1 MTSYGFLSLLPPII
15 AIVCAFISKDVIV
28 SLCLGV
34 LSGLLIINDYNV
46 FSSVLGFADLLAKL
60 VGDSWNVRILMFCA
74 MLGALVAMLSA
85 TGAAG
90 AFGAWASAKVRS
102 KRGAGL
108 MSFVFG
114 IFIFIDD
121 YFNSLAIGTIMR
133 PISDKMR
140 LSRAKLAYI
149 LDSTAAPVC
158 IIAPISSWV
167 VTVMSALDKTYGFEK
182 LNMTPFEFFIHSIA
196 YNLYAIATLLF
207 VLYIILSGR
216 DFGPMAK
223 SEALA
228 RDGKLF
234 NEHKYGTCA
243 AHLSEEKNERAK
255 PIDMLLPLILLVVSA
270 VIFFPLSTYFSS
282 IDGEKITTFSQAY
295 AAMSI
300 SDAFKNTDASVAL
313 FYAITWT
320 ILLSYIYFVARGL
333 LSVGKASASLELGI
347 KSMVPALII
356 LALAWCL
363 GTIIKASPADGGLG
377 LGFFLSEIF
386 KDASYLVAFLPL
398 AMFIISAIMA
408 FATGTSW
415 GTFAI
420 MIPLAMPIILALM
433 NGEGYDEM
441 LTMTL
446 MSIAAVLSG
455 AVLGDHISIISD
467 TTILSSTGAGCPHLE
482 HVSTQM
488 PYALFVATACAVGFL
503 AGAVAQSLAVAWI
516 ATLALLFGGIIML
529 SKFADSVGLIK
540 SEVKQN

>member
-1 MTSYGFLSLLPPII
+1 MTSYGYLSLLPPLI
-15 AIVCAFISKDVIV
+15 AIICAFISKDVIV

-34 LSGLLIINDYNV
+34 LSGLLIINNYDI
-46 FSSVLGFADLLAKL
+46 FSAVLAFADLLAKL

-85 TGAAG
+85 TGAAS
-90 AFGAWASAKVRS
+90 AFGQWASTKVRS
-102 KRGAGL
+102 RRGAGL

-121 YFNSLAIGTIMR
+121 YFNSLAVGTIMR

-140 LSRAKLAYI
+140 VCRAKLAYI

-182 LNMTPFEFFIHSIA
+182 LNMTPFEFFIHSII
-196 YNLYAIATLLF
+196 YNLYAISTLIF
-207 VLYIILSGR
+207 VLYIIISGR

-223 SEALA
+223 AQALA
-228 RDGKLF
+228 TNSGKLF
-234 NEHKYGTCA
+234 NEHKYGACA

-255 PIDMLLPLILLVVSA
+255 PIDMLLPLILLVLSA
-270 VIFFPLSTYFSS
+270 VIFFPLSTYLAS
-282 IDGEKITTFSQAY
+282 IDGEKITSLAQAY
-295 AAMSI
+295 ASMSL

-320 ILLSYIYFVARGL
+320 ILLSYIYFIARGL
-333 LSVGKASASLELGI
+333 LSLSKASASLELGI

-363 GTIIKASPADGGLG
+363 GTIIKTAPSDGGLG

-433 NGEGYDEM
+433 DGADYDQT

-488 PYALFVATACAVGFL
+488 PYALFVAIACAAGFL
-503 AGAVAQSLAVAWI
+503 AGAMAQSLAVAWV
-516 ATLALLFGGIIML
+516 ATLALMFGGIIML
-529 SKFADSVGLIK
+529 SKLTERFWVYEN
-540 SEVKQN
+540 EVK

>member
-1 MTSYGFLSLLPPII
+1 MTSYGYLSLLPPLI
-15 AIVCAFISKDVIV
+15 AIICAFISKDVIV

-34 LSGLLIINDYNV
+34 LSGLLIINNYDI
-46 FSSVLGFADLLAKL
+46 FSAVLAFADLLAKL

-85 TGAAG
+85 TGAAS
-90 AFGAWASAKVRS
+90 AFGQWASTKVRS
-102 KRGAGL
+102 RRGAGL

-114 IFIFIDD
+114 VFIFIDD
-121 YFNSLAIGTIMR
+121 YFNSLAVGTIMR

-140 LSRAKLAYI
+140 VCRAKLAYI

-182 LNMTPFEFFIHSIA
+182 LNMTPFEFFIHSII
-196 YNLYAIATLLF
+196 YNLYAISTLIF
-207 VLYIILSGR
+207 VLYIIISGR

-223 SEALA
+223 AQALA
-228 RDGKLF
+228 TNSGKLF
-234 NEHKYGTCA
+234 NEHKYGACA

-255 PIDMLLPLILLVVSA
+255 PIDMLLPLILLVLSA
-270 VIFFPLSTYFSS
+270 VIFFPLSTYLAS
-282 IDGEKITTFSQAY
+282 IDGEKITSLAQAW
-295 AAMSI
+295 ASI
-300 SDAFKNTDASVAL
+300 SLSDAFKNTDASVAL

-320 ILLSYIYFVARGL
+320 ILLSYIYFIARGL
-333 LSVGKASASLELGI
+333 LSLSKASASLELGI

-363 GTIIKASPADGGLG
+363 GTIIKAAPSDGGLG

-433 NGEGYDEM
+433 DGADYDQT

-488 PYALFVATACAVGFL
+488 PYALFVAIACAAGFL
-503 AGAVAQSLAVAWI
+503 AGAMAQSLAVAWV
-516 ATLALLFGGIIML
+516 ATLALMLGGIIML
-529 SKFADSVGLIK
+529 SKLTERFWVYEN
-540 SEVKQN
+540 EVK

>member
-1 MTSYGFLSLLPPII
+1 MTSYGYLSLLPPLI
-15 AIVCAFISKDVIV
+15 AIICAFISKDVIV

-34 LSGLLIINDYNV
+34 LSGLLIINNYDI
-46 FSSVLGFADLLAKL
+46 FSAVLAFADLLAKL

-85 TGAAG
+85 TGAAS
-90 AFGAWASAKVRS
+90 AFGQWASTKVRS
-102 KRGAGL
+102 RRGAGL

-114 IFIFIDD
+114 VFIFIDD
-121 YFNSLAIGTIMR
+121 YFNSLAVGTIMR

-140 LSRAKLAYI
+140 VCRAKLAYI

-182 LNMTPFEFFIHSIA
+182 LNMTPFEFFIHSII
-196 YNLYAIATLLF
+196 YNLYALSTLIF
-207 VLYIILSGR
+207 VLYIIISGR

-223 SEALA
+223 AQSLA
-228 RDGKLF
+228 TNSGKLF
-234 NEHKYGTCA
+234 NEHKYGACA

-255 PIDMLLPLILLVVSA
+255 PIDMLLPLILLVLSA
-270 VIFFPLSTYFSS
+270 VIFFPLSTYLAS
-282 IDGEKITTFSQAY
+282 IDGEKITSLAQAY
-295 AAMSI
+295 ASMSL

-320 ILLSYIYFVARGL
+320 ILLSYIYFIARGL
-333 LSVGKASASLELGI
+333 LSLSKASASLELGI

-363 GTIIKASPADGGLG
+363 GTIIKAAPSDGGLG

-408 FATGTSW
+408 FSTGTSW

-433 NGEGYDEM
+433 DGADYDQT

-488 PYALFVATACAVGFL
+488 PYALFVAIACAAGFL
-503 AGAVAQSLAVAWI
+503 AGAMAQSLAVAWV
-516 ATLALLFGGIIML
+516 ATLALMFGGIIML
-529 SKFADSVGLIK
+529 SKLTERFWVYEN
-540 SEVKQN
+540 EVK

>member
-1 MTSYGFLSLLPPII
+1 MTSYGYLSLLPPLI
-15 AIVCAFISKDVIV
+15 AIICAFISKDVIV

-34 LSGLLIINDYNV
+34 LSGLLIINNYDI
-46 FSSVLGFADLLAKL
+46 FSAVLAFADLLAKL

-85 TGAAG
+85 TGAAS
-90 AFGAWASAKVRS
+90 AFGQWASTKVRS
-102 KRGAGL
+102 RRGAGL

-121 YFNSLAIGTIMR
+121 YFNSLAVGTIMR

-140 LSRAKLAYI
+140 VCRAKLAYI

-182 LNMTPFEFFIHSIA
+182 LNMTPFEFFIHSII
-196 YNLYAIATLLF
+196 YNLYAISTLIF
-207 VLYIILSGR
+207 VLYLIISGR

-223 SEALA
+223 AQALA
-228 RDGKLF
+228 TNSGKLF
-234 NEHKYGTCA
+234 NEHKYGACA

-255 PIDMLLPLILLVVSA
+255 PIDMLLPLILLVLSA
-270 VIFFPLSTYFSS
+270 VIFFPLSTYLAS
-282 IDGEKITTFSQAY
+282 IDGEKITSLAQAY
-295 AAMSI
+295 ASMSL

-320 ILLSYIYFVARGL
+320 ILLSYIYFIARGL
-333 LSVGKASASLELGI
+333 LSLSKASASLELGI

-363 GTIIKASPADGGLG
+363 GTIIKAAPSDGGLG

-433 NGEGYDEM
+433 DGADYDQT

-488 PYALFVATACAVGFL
+488 PYALFVAIACAAGFL
-503 AGAVAQSLAVAWI
+503 AGAMAQSLAVAWV
-516 ATLALLFGGIIML
+516 ATLALMLGGIIML
-529 SKFADSVGLIK
+529 SKLTERFWVYEN
-540 SEVKQN
+540 EVK

>member
-1 MTSYGFLSLLPPII
+1 MTSYGYLSLLPPLI
-15 AIVCAFISKDVIV
+15 AIICAFISKDVIV

-34 LSGLLIINDYNV
+34 LSGLLIINNYDI
-46 FSSVLGFADLLAKL
+46 FSAVLAFADLLAKL

-85 TGAAG
+85 TGAAS
-90 AFGAWASAKVRS
+90 AFGQWASTKVRS
-102 KRGAGL
+102 RRGAGL

-121 YFNSLAIGTIMR
+121 YFNSLAVGTIMR

-140 LSRAKLAYI
+140 VCRAKLAYI

-182 LNMTPFEFFIHSIA
+182 LNMTPFEFFIHSII
-196 YNLYAIATLLF
+196 YNLYAISTLIF
-207 VLYIILSGR
+207 VLYIIISGR

-223 SEALA
+223 AQALA
-228 RDGKLF
+228 TNSGKLF
-234 NEHKYGTCA
+234 NEHKYGACA

-255 PIDMLLPLILLVVSA
+255 PIDMLLPLILLVLSA
-270 VIFFPLSTYFSS
+270 VIFFPLSTYLAS
-282 IDGEKITTFSQAY
+282 IDGEKITSLAQAW
-295 AAMSI
+295 ASVSL

-320 ILLSYIYFVARGL
+320 ILLSYIYFIARGL
-333 LSVGKASASLELGI
+333 LSLSKASASLELGI

-363 GTIIKASPADGGLG
+363 GTIIKAAPSDGGLG

-433 NGEGYDEM
+433 DGADYDQT

-482 HVSTQM
+482 HVGTQM
-488 PYALFVATACAVGFL
+488 PYALFVAIACAAGFL
-503 AGAVAQSLAVAWI
+503 AGAMAQSLAVAWV
-516 ATLALLFGGIIML
+516 ATLALMFGGIIML
-529 SKFADSVGLIK
+529 SKLTERFWVYEN
-540 SEVKQN
+540 EVK

>member
-1 MTSYGFLSLLPPII
+1 MTSYGYLSLLPPLI
-15 AIVCAFISKDVIV
+15 AIICAFISKDVIV

-34 LSGLLIINDYNV
+34 LSGLLIINNYDI
-46 FSSVLGFADLLAKL
+46 FSAVLAFADLLAKL

-85 TGAAG
+85 TGAAS
-90 AFGAWASAKVRS
+90 AFGQWASTKVRS
-102 KRGAGL
+102 RRGAGL

-121 YFNSLAIGTIMR
+121 YFNSLAVGTIMR

-140 LSRAKLAYI
+140 VCRAKLAYI

-182 LNMTPFEFFIHSIA
+182 LNMTPFEFFIHSII
-196 YNLYAIATLLF
+196 YNLYAISTLIF
-207 VLYIILSGR
+207 VLYIIISGR

-223 SEALA
+223 AQALA
-228 RDGKLF
+228 TNSGKLF
-234 NEHKYGTCA
+234 NEHKYGACA

-255 PIDMLLPLILLVVSA
+255 PIDMLLPLILLVLSA
-270 VIFFPLSTYFSS
+270 VIFFPLSTYLAS
-282 IDGEKITTFSQAY
+282 IDGEKITSLAQSY
-295 AAMSI
+295 ASMSL

-320 ILLSYIYFVARGL
+320 ILLSYIYFIARGL
-333 LSVGKASASLELGI
+333 LSLSKASASLELGI

-363 GTIIKASPADGGLG
+363 GTIIKAAPSDGGLG

-386 KDASYLVAFLPL
+386 KDAGYLVAFLPL

-408 FATGTSW
+408 FSTGTSW

-433 NGEGYDEM
+433 DGADYDQT

-488 PYALFVATACAVGFL
+488 PYALFVAIACAAGFL
-503 AGAVAQSLAVAWI
+503 AGAMAQSLAVAWV
-516 ATLALLFGGIIML
+516 ATLALMFGGIIML
-529 SKFADSVGLIK
+529 SKLTERFWVYEN
-540 SEVKQN
+540 EVK

>member
-1 MTSYGFLSLLPPII
+1 MTSYGYLSLLPPLI
-15 AIVCAFISKDVIV
+15 AIICAFISKDVIV

-34 LSGLLIINDYNV
+34 LSGLLIINNYDI
-46 FSSVLGFADLLAKL
+46 FSAVLAFADLLAKL

-85 TGAAG
+85 TGAAS
-90 AFGAWASAKVRS
+90 AFGQWASTKVRS
-102 KRGAGL
+102 RRGVGL

-121 YFNSLAIGTIMR
+121 YFNSLAVGTIMR

-140 LSRAKLAYI
+140 VCRAKLAYI

-182 LNMTPFEFFIHSIA
+182 LNMTPFEFFIHSII
-196 YNLYAIATLLF
+196 YNLYAISTLIF
-207 VLYIILSGR
+207 VLYIIISGR

-223 SEALA
+223 AQALA
-228 RDGKLF
+228 TNSGKLF
-234 NEHKYGTCA
+234 NEHKYGACA

-255 PIDMLLPLILLVVSA
+255 PIDMLLPLILLVLSA
-270 VIFFPLSTYFSS
+270 VIFFPLSTYLAS
-282 IDGEKITTFSQAY
+282 IDGEKITSLAQAY
-295 AAMSI
+295 ASMSL

-320 ILLSYIYFVARGL
+320 ILLSYIYFIARGL
-333 LSVGKASASLELGI
+333 LSLSKASASLELGI

-363 GTIIKASPADGGLG
+363 GTIIKAAPSDGGLG

-433 NGEGYDEM
+433 DGADYDQT

-488 PYALFVATACAVGFL
+488 PYALFVAIACAAGFL
-503 AGAVAQSLAVAWI
+503 AGAMAQSLAVAWV
-516 ATLALLFGGIIML
+516 ATLALMLGGIIML
-529 SKFADSVGLIK
+529 SKLTERFWVYEN
-540 SEVKQN
+540 EVK

>member
-1 MTSYGFLSLLPPII
+1 MTSYGYLSLLPPLI
-15 AIVCAFISKDVIV
+15 AIICAFISKDVIV

-34 LSGLLIINDYNV
+34 LSGLLIINNYDI
-46 FSSVLGFADLLAKL
+46 FSAVLAFADLLAKL

-85 TGAAG
+85 TGAAS
-90 AFGAWASAKVRS
+90 AFGQWASTKVRS
-102 KRGAGL
+102 RRGAGL

-121 YFNSLAIGTIMR
+121 YFNSLAVGTIMR

-140 LSRAKLAYI
+140 VCRAKLAYI

-182 LNMTPFEFFIHSIA
+182 LNMTPFEFFIHSII
-196 YNLYAIATLLF
+196 YNLYAISTLIF
-207 VLYIILSGR
+207 VLYIIISGR

-223 SEALA
+223 AQALA
-228 RDGKLF
+228 TNSGKLF
-234 NEHKYGTCA
+234 NEHKYGACA

-255 PIDMLLPLILLVVSA
+255 PIDMLLPLILLVLSA
-270 VIFFPLSTYFSS
+270 VIFFPLSTYLAS
-282 IDGEKITTFSQAY
+282 IDGEKITSLAQAY
-295 AAMSI
+295 ASMSL

-320 ILLSYIYFVARGL
+320 ILLSYIYFIARGL
-333 LSVGKASASLELGI
+333 LSLSKASASLELGI

-363 GTIIKASPADGGLG
+363 GTIIKAAPSDGGLG

-433 NGEGYDEM
+433 DGADYDQT

-488 PYALFVATACAVGFL
+488 PYALFVSIACAAGFL
-503 AGAVAQSLAVAWI
+503 AGAMAQSLAVAWV
-516 ATLALLFGGIIML
+516 ATLALMFGGIIML
-529 SKFADSVGLIK
+529 SKLTERFWVYEN
-540 SEVKQN
+540 EVK

>member
-1 MTSYGFLSLLPPII
+1 MTSYGYLSLLPPLI
-15 AIVCAFISKDVIV
+15 AIICAFISKDVIV

-34 LSGLLIINDYNV
+34 LSGLLIINNYDI
-46 FSSVLGFADLLAKL
+46 FSAVLAFADLLAKL

-85 TGAAG
+85 TGAAS
-90 AFGAWASAKVRS
+90 AFGQWASTKVRS
-102 KRGAGL
+102 RRGAGL

-121 YFNSLAIGTIMR
+121 YFNSLAVGTIMR

-140 LSRAKLAYI
+140 VCRAKLAYI

-182 LNMTPFEFFIHSIA
+182 LNMTPFEFFIHSII
-196 YNLYAIATLLF
+196 YNLYALSTLIF
-207 VLYIILSGR
+207 VLYIIISGR

-223 SEALA
+223 AQALA
-228 RDGKLF
+228 TNSGKLF
-234 NEHKYGTCA
+234 NEHKYGACA

-255 PIDMLLPLILLVVSA
+255 PIDMLLPLILLVLSA
-270 VIFFPLSTYFSS
+270 VIFFPLSTYLAS
-282 IDGEKITTFSQAY
+282 INGEKITSLAQAY
-295 AAMSI
+295 ASMSL

-320 ILLSYIYFVARGL
+320 ILLSYIYFIARGL
-333 LSVGKASASLELGI
+333 LSLSKASASLELGI

-363 GTIIKASPADGGLG
+363 GTIIKAAPSDGGLG

-433 NGEGYDEM
+433 DGADYDQT

-488 PYALFVATACAVGFL
+488 PYALFVAIACAAGFL
-503 AGAVAQSLAVAWI
+503 AGAMAQSLAVAWV
-516 ATLALLFGGIIML
+516 ATLALMFGGIIML
-529 SKFADSVGLIK
+529 SKLTERFWVYEN
-540 SEVKQN
+540 EVK

>member
-1 MTSYGFLSLLPPII
+1 MTSYGYLSLLPPLI
-15 AIVCAFISKDVIV
+15 AIICAFISKDVII

-34 LSGLLIINDYNV
+34 LSGLLIINNYDI
-46 FSSVLGFADLLAKL
+46 FSAVLAFADLLAKL

-85 TGAAG
+85 TGAAS
-90 AFGAWASAKVRS
+90 AFGQWVSTKVRS
-102 KRGAGL
+102 RRGAGL

-121 YFNSLAIGTIMR
+121 YFNSLAVGTIMR

-140 LSRAKLAYI
+140 VCRAKLAYI

-182 LNMTPFEFFIHSIA
+182 LNMTPFEFFIHSII
-196 YNLYAIATLLF
+196 YNLYALSTLIF
-207 VLYIILSGR
+207 VLYIIISGR

-223 SEALA
+223 AQALA
-228 RDGKLF
+228 TNSGKLF
-234 NEHKYGTCA
+234 NEHKYGACA

-255 PIDMLLPLILLVVSA
+255 PIDMLLPLILLVLSA
-270 VIFFPLSTYFSS
+270 VIFFPLSTYLAS
-282 IDGEKITTFSQAY
+282 IDGEKITSLAQAY
-295 AAMSI
+295 ASMSL

-320 ILLSYIYFVARGL
+320 ILLSYIYFIARGL
-333 LSVGKASASLELGI
+333 LSLSKASASLELGI

-363 GTIIKASPADGGLG
+363 GTIIKAAPSDGGLG

-433 NGEGYDEM
+433 DGADYDQT

-488 PYALFVATACAVGFL
+488 PYALFVAIACAAGFL
-503 AGAVAQSLAVAWI
+503 AGAMAQSLAVAWV
-516 ATLALLFGGIIML
+516 ATLALMFGGIIML
-529 SKFADSVGLIK
+529 SKLTERFWVYEN
-540 SEVKQN
+540 EVK

>member
-1 MTSYGFLSLLPPII
+1 MTSYGYLSLLPPLI
-15 AIVCAFISKDVIV
+15 AIICAFISKDVIV

-34 LSGLLIINDYNV
+34 LSGLLIINNYDI
-46 FSSVLGFADLLAKL
+46 FSAVLAFADLLAKL

-85 TGAAG
+85 TGAAS
-90 AFGAWASAKVRS
+90 AFGQWASTKVRS
-102 KRGAGL
+102 RRGAGL

-114 IFIFIDD
+114 VFIFIDD
-121 YFNSLAIGTIMR
+121 YFNSLAVGTIMR

-140 LSRAKLAYI
+140 VCRAKLAYI

-182 LNMTPFEFFIHSIA
+182 LNMTPFEFFIHSII
-196 YNLYAIATLLF
+196 YNLYALSTLIF
-207 VLYIILSGR
+207 VLYIIISGR

-223 SEALA
+223 AQALA
-228 RDGKLF
+228 TNSGKLF
-234 NEHKYGTCA
+234 NEHKYGACA

-255 PIDMLLPLILLVVSA
+255 PIDMLLPLILLVLSA
-270 VIFFPLSTYFSS
+270 VIFFPLSTYLAS
-282 IDGEKITTFSQAY
+282 IDGEKITSLAQAW
-295 AAMSI
+295 ASI
-300 SDAFKNTDASVAL
+300 SLSDAFKNTDASVAL

-320 ILLSYIYFVARGL
+320 ILLSYIYFIARGL
-333 LSVGKASASLELGI
+333 LSLSKASASLELGI

-363 GTIIKASPADGGLG
+363 GTIIKAAPSDGGLG

-433 NGEGYDEM
+433 DGADYDQT

-488 PYALFVATACAVGFL
+488 PYALFVAIACAAGFL
-503 AGAVAQSLAVAWI
+503 AGAMAQSLAVAWV
-516 ATLALLFGGIIML
+516 ATLALMFGGIIML
-529 SKFADSVGLIK
+529 SKLTERFWVYEN
-540 SEVKQN
+540 EVK

>member
-1 MTSYGFLSLLPPII
+1 MTSYGYLSLLPPLI
-15 AIVCAFISKDVIV
+15 AIICAFISKDVIV

-34 LSGLLIINDYNV
+34 LSGLLIINNYDI
-46 FSSVLGFADLLAKL
+46 FSAVLAFADLLAKL

-85 TGAAG
+85 TGAAS
-90 AFGAWASAKVRS
+90 AFGQWASTKVRS
-102 KRGAGL
+102 RRGAGL

-121 YFNSLAIGTIMR
+121 YFNSLAVGTIMR

-140 LSRAKLAYI
+140 VCRAKLAYI

-182 LNMTPFEFFIHSIA
+182 LNMTPFEFFIHSII
-196 YNLYAIATLLF
+196 YNLYAISTLIF
-207 VLYIILSGR
+207 VLYIIISGR

-223 SEALA
+223 AQALA
-228 RDGKLF
+228 TNSGKLF
-234 NEHKYGTCA
+234 NEHKYGACA

-255 PIDMLLPLILLVVSA
+255 PIDMLLPLILLVLSA
-270 VIFFPLSTYFSS
+270 VIFFPLSTYLAS
-282 IDGEKITTFSQAY
+282 IDGEKITSLAQAY
-295 AAMSI
+295 ASMSL

-320 ILLSYIYFVARGL
+320 ILLSYIYFTARGL
-333 LSVGKASASLELGI
+333 LSLSKASASLELGI

-363 GTIIKASPADGGLG
+363 GTIIKVAPSDGGLG

-433 NGEGYDEM
+433 DGADYDQT

-482 HVSTQM
+482 HVGTQM
-488 PYALFVATACAVGFL
+488 PYALFVAIACAAGFL
-503 AGAVAQSLAVAWI
+503 AGAMAQSLAVAWV
-516 ATLALLFGGIIML
+516 ATLALMFGGIIML
-529 SKFADSVGLIK
+529 SKLTERFWVYEN
-540 SEVKQN
+540 EVK

>member
-1 MTSYGFLSLLPPII
+1 
-15 AIVCAFISKDVIV
+15 
-28 SLCLGV
+28 
-34 LSGLLIINDYNV
+34 
-46 FSSVLGFADLLAKL
+46 
-60 VGDSWNVRILMFCA
+60 
-74 MLGALVAMLSA
+74 
-85 TGAAG
+85 
-90 AFGAWASAKVRS
+90 
-102 KRGAGL
+102 

-121 YFNSLAIGTIMR
+121 YFNSLAVGTIMR

-140 LSRAKLAYI
+140 VCRAKLAYI

-182 LNMTPFEFFIHSIA
+182 LNMTPFEFFIHSII
-196 YNLYAIATLLF
+196 YNLYAISTLIF
-207 VLYIILSGR
+207 VLYIIISGR

-223 SEALA
+223 AQALA
-228 RDGKLF
+228 TNSGKLF
-234 NEHKYGTCA
+234 NEHKYGACA

-255 PIDMLLPLILLVVSA
+255 PIDMLLPLILLVLSA
-270 VIFFPLSTYFSS
+270 VIFFPLSTYLAS
-282 IDGEKITTFSQAY
+282 IDGEKITSLAQAY
-295 AAMSI
+295 ASMSL

-320 ILLSYIYFVARGL
+320 ILLSYIYFIARGL
-333 LSVGKASASLELGI
+333 LSLSKASASLELGI

-363 GTIIKASPADGGLG
+363 GTIIKAAPSDGGLG

-433 NGEGYDEM
+433 DGADYDQT

-488 PYALFVATACAVGFL
+488 PYALFVAIACAAGFL
-503 AGAVAQSLAVAWI
+503 AGAMAQSLAVAWV
-516 ATLALLFGGIIML
+516 ATLALMFGGIIML
-529 SKFADSVGLIK
+529 SKLTERFWVYEN
-540 SEVKQN
+540 EVK

>member
-1 MTSYGFLSLLPPII
+1 MTSYGYLSLLPPLI
-15 AIVCAFISKDVIV
+15 AIICAFISKDVIV

-34 LSGLLIINDYNV
+34 LSGLLIINNYDI
-46 FSSVLGFADLLAKL
+46 FSAVLAFADLLAKL

-85 TGAAG
+85 TGAAS
-90 AFGAWASAKVRS
+90 AFGQWASTKVRS
-102 KRGAGL
+102 RRGAGL

-114 IFIFIDD
+114 VFIFIDD
-121 YFNSLAIGTIMR
+121 YFNSLAVGTIMR

-140 LSRAKLAYI
+140 VCRAKLAYI

-182 LNMTPFEFFIHSIA
+182 LNMTPFEFFIHSII
-196 YNLYAIATLLF
+196 YNLYALSTLIF
-207 VLYIILSGR
+207 VLYIIISGR

-223 SEALA
+223 AQALA
-228 RDGKLF
+228 TNSGKLF
-234 NEHKYGTCA
+234 NEHKYGACA

-255 PIDMLLPLILLVVSA
+255 PIDMLLPLILLVLSA
-270 VIFFPLSTYFSS
+270 VIFFPLSTYLAS
-282 IDGEKITTFSQAY
+282 IDGEKITSLAQAY
-295 AAMSI
+295 ASMSL

-320 ILLSYIYFVARGL
+320 ILLSYIYFIARGL
-333 LSVGKASASLELGI
+333 LSLSKASASLELGI

-363 GTIIKASPADGGLG
+363 GTIIKAAPSDGGLG

-433 NGEGYDEM
+433 DGADYDQT

-482 HVSTQM
+482 HVGTQM
-488 PYALFVATACAVGFL
+488 PYALFVAIACAAGFL
-503 AGAVAQSLAVAWI
+503 AGAMAQSLAVAWV
-516 ATLALLFGGIIML
+516 ATLALMFGGIIML
-529 SKFADSVGLIK
+529 SKLTERFWVYEN
-540 SEVKQN
+540 EVK

>member
-1 MTSYGFLSLLPPII
+1 MTSYGYLSLLPPLI
-15 AIVCAFISKDVIV
+15 AIICAFISKDVIV

-34 LSGLLIINDYNV
+34 LSGLLIINNYDI
-46 FSSVLGFADLLAKL
+46 FSAVLAFADLLAKL

-85 TGAAG
+85 TGAAS
-90 AFGAWASAKVRS
+90 AFGQWASTKVRS
-102 KRGAGL
+102 RRGAGL

-121 YFNSLAIGTIMR
+121 YFNSLAVGTIMR

-140 LSRAKLAYI
+140 VCRAKLAYI

-182 LNMTPFEFFIHSIA
+182 LNMTPFEFFIHSII
-196 YNLYAIATLLF
+196 YNLYAISTLIF
-207 VLYIILSGR
+207 VLYIIISGR

-223 SEALA
+223 AQALA
-228 RDGKLF
+228 TNSGKLF
-234 NEHKYGTCA
+234 NEHKYGACA

-255 PIDMLLPLILLVVSA
+255 PIDMLLPLILLVLSA
-270 VIFFPLSTYFSS
+270 VIFFPLSTYLAS
-282 IDGEKITTFSQAY
+282 IDGEKITSLAQAY
-295 AAMSI
+295 ASMSL

-320 ILLSYIYFVARGL
+320 ILLSYIYFIARGL
-333 LSVGKASASLELGI
+333 LSLSKASASLELGI

-363 GTIIKASPADGGLG
+363 GTIIKAAPSDGGLG

-386 KDASYLVAFLPL
+386 KDAGYLVAFLPL

-408 FATGTSW
+408 FSTGTSW

-433 NGEGYDEM
+433 DGADYDQT

-482 HVSTQM
+482 HVGTQM
-488 PYALFVATACAVGFL
+488 PYALFVAIACAAGFL
-503 AGAVAQSLAVAWI
+503 AGAMAQSLAVAWV
-516 ATLALLFGGIIML
+516 ATLALMLGGIIML
-529 SKFADSVGLIK
+529 SKLTERFWVYEN
-540 SEVKQN
+540 EVK

>member
-1 MTSYGFLSLLPPII
+1 MTSYGYLSLLPPLI
-15 AIVCAFISKDVIV
+15 AIICAFISKDVIV

-34 LSGLLIINDYNV
+34 LSGLLIINNYDI
-46 FSSVLGFADLLAKL
+46 FSAVLAFADLLAKL

-85 TGAAG
+85 TGAAS
-90 AFGAWASAKVRS
+90 AFGQWASTKVRS
-102 KRGAGL
+102 RRGAGL

-121 YFNSLAIGTIMR
+121 YFNSLAVGTIMR

-140 LSRAKLAYI
+140 VCRAKLAYI

-182 LNMTPFEFFIHSIA
+182 LNMTPFEFFIHSII
-196 YNLYAIATLLF
+196 YNLYAISTLIF
-207 VLYIILSGR
+207 VLYIIISGR

-223 SEALA
+223 AQALA
-228 RDGKLF
+228 TNSGKLF
-234 NEHKYGTCA
+234 NEHKYGACA

-255 PIDMLLPLILLVVSA
+255 PIDMLLPLILLVLSA
-270 VIFFPLSTYFSS
+270 VIFLPLSTYLAS
-282 IDGEKITTFSQAY
+282 IDGEKITSLAQAW
-295 AAMSI
+295 ASI
-300 SDAFKNTDASVAL
+300 SLSDAFKNTDASVAL

-320 ILLSYIYFVARGL
+320 ILLSYIYFIARGL
-333 LSVGKASASLELGI
+333 LSLSKASASLELGI

-363 GTIIKASPADGGLG
+363 GTIIKAAPSDGGLG

-433 NGEGYDEM
+433 DGADYDQT

-482 HVSTQM
+482 HVGTQM
-488 PYALFVATACAVGFL
+488 PYALFVAIACAAGLL
-503 AGAVAQSLAVAWI
+503 AGAMAQSLAVAWV
-516 ATLALLFGGIIML
+516 ATLALMFGGIIML
-529 SKFADSVGLIK
+529 SKLTERFWVYEN
-540 SEVKQN
+540 EVK

>member
-1 MTSYGFLSLLPPII
+1 MTSYGYLSLLPPLI
-15 AIVCAFISKDVIV
+15 AIICAFISKDVIA

-34 LSGLLIINDYNV
+34 LSGLLIINNYDI
-46 FSSVLGFADLLAKL
+46 FSAVLAFADLLAKL

-85 TGAAG
+85 TGAAS
-90 AFGAWASAKVRS
+90 AFGQWASTKVRS
-102 KRGAGL
+102 RRGAGL

-121 YFNSLAIGTIMR
+121 YFNSLAVGTIMR

-140 LSRAKLAYI
+140 VCRAKLAYI

-182 LNMTPFEFFIHSIA
+182 LNMTPFEFFIHSII
-196 YNLYAIATLLF
+196 YNLYALSTLIF
-207 VLYIILSGR
+207 VLYIIISGR

-223 SEALA
+223 AQALA
-228 RDGKLF
+228 TNSGKLF
-234 NEHKYGTCA
+234 NEHKYGACA

-255 PIDMLLPLILLVVSA
+255 PIDMLLPLILLVLSA
-270 VIFFPLSTYFSS
+270 VIFFPLSTYLAS
-282 IDGEKITTFSQAY
+282 IDGEKITSLAQAY
-295 AAMSI
+295 ASMSL

-320 ILLSYIYFVARGL
+320 ILLSYIYFIARGL
-333 LSVGKASASLELGI
+333 LSLSKASASLELGI

-363 GTIIKASPADGGLG
+363 GTIIKAAPSDGGLG

-433 NGEGYDEM
+433 DGADYDQT

-488 PYALFVATACAVGFL
+488 PYALFVAIACAAGFL
-503 AGAVAQSLAVAWI
+503 AGAMAQSLAVAWV
-516 ATLALLFGGIIML
+516 ATLALMFGGIIML
-529 SKFADSVGLIK
+529 SKLTERFWVYEN
-540 SEVKQN
+540 EVK

>member
-1 MTSYGFLSLLPPII
+1 MTSYGYLSLLPPLI
-15 AIVCAFISKDVIV
+15 AIICAFISKDVIV

-34 LSGLLIINDYNV
+34 LSGLLIINNYDI
-46 FSSVLGFADLLAKL
+46 FSAVLAFADLLAKL

-85 TGAAG
+85 TGAAS
-90 AFGAWASAKVRS
+90 AFGQWASTKVRS
-102 KRGAGL
+102 RRGAGL

-121 YFNSLAIGTIMR
+121 YFNSLAVGTIMR

-140 LSRAKLAYI
+140 VCRAKLAYI

-182 LNMTPFEFFIHSIA
+182 LNMTPFEFFIHSII
-196 YNLYAIATLLF
+196 YNLYAISTLIF
-207 VLYIILSGR
+207 VLYIIISGR

-223 SEALA
+223 AQALA
-228 RDGKLF
+228 TNSGKLF
-234 NEHKYGTCA
+234 NEHKYGACA

-255 PIDMLLPLILLVVSA
+255 PIDMLLPLILLVLSA
-270 VIFFPLSTYFSS
+270 VIFFPLSTYLAS
-282 IDGEKITTFSQAY
+282 IDGEKITSLAQAY
-295 AAMSI
+295 ASMSL
-300 SDAFKNTDASVAL
+300 SDAFKTTDASVAL

-320 ILLSYIYFVARGL
+320 ILLSYIYFIARGL
-333 LSVGKASASLELGI
+333 LSLSKASASLELGI

-363 GTIIKASPADGGLG
+363 GTIIKAAPSDGGLG

-433 NGEGYDEM
+433 DGADYDQT

-488 PYALFVATACAVGFL
+488 PYALFVAIACAAGFL
-503 AGAVAQSLAVAWI
+503 AGAMAQSLAIAWV
-516 ATLALLFGGIIML
+516 ATLALMFGGIIML
-529 SKFADSVGLIK
+529 SKLTERFWVYEN
-540 SEVKQN
+540 EVK

>member
-1 MTSYGFLSLLPPII
+1 MTSYGYLSLLPPLI
-15 AIVCAFISKDVIV
+15 AIICAFISKDVIV

-34 LSGLLIINDYNV
+34 LSGLLIINNYDI
-46 FSSVLGFADLLAKL
+46 FSAVLAFADLLAKL

-85 TGAAG
+85 TGAAS
-90 AFGAWASAKVRS
+90 AFGQWASTKVRS
-102 KRGAGL
+102 RRGAGL

-121 YFNSLAIGTIMR
+121 YFNSLAVGTIMR

-140 LSRAKLAYI
+140 VCRAKLAYI

-182 LNMTPFEFFIHSIA
+182 LNMTPFEFFIHSII
-196 YNLYAIATLLF
+196 YNLYALSTLIF
-207 VLYIILSGR
+207 VLYIIISGR

-223 SEALA
+223 AQALA
-228 RDGKLF
+228 TNSGKLF
-234 NEHKYGTCA
+234 NEHKYGACA

-255 PIDMLLPLILLVVSA
+255 PIDMLLPLILLVLSA
-270 VIFFPLSTYFSS
+270 VIFFPLSTYLAS
-282 IDGEKITTFSQAY
+282 IDGEKITSLAQAY
-295 AAMSI
+295 ASMSL

-320 ILLSYIYFVARGL
+320 ILLSYIYFIARGL
-333 LSVGKASASLELGI
+333 LSLSKASASLELGI

-363 GTIIKASPADGGLG
+363 GTIIKAAPSDGGLG

-433 NGEGYDEM
+433 DGADYDQT

-482 HVSTQM
+482 HVGTQM
-488 PYALFVATACAVGFL
+488 PYALFVAIACAAGFL
-503 AGAVAQSLAVAWI
+503 AGAMAQSLAVAWV
-516 ATLALLFGGIIML
+516 ATLALMLGGIIML
-529 SKFADSVGLIK
+529 SKLTERFWVYEN
-540 SEVKQN
+540 EVK

>member
-1 MTSYGFLSLLPPII
+1 MTSYGYLSLLPPLI
-15 AIVCAFISKDVIV
+15 AIICAFISKDVIV

-34 LSGLLIINDYNV
+34 LSGLLIINNYDI
-46 FSSVLGFADLLAKL
+46 FSAVLAFADLLAKL

-85 TGAAG
+85 TGAAS
-90 AFGAWASAKVRS
+90 AFGQWASTKVRS
-102 KRGAGL
+102 RRGAGL

-121 YFNSLAIGTIMR
+121 YFNSLAVGTIMR

-140 LSRAKLAYI
+140 VCRAKLAYI

-182 LNMTPFEFFIHSIA
+182 LNMTPFEFFIHSII
-196 YNLYAIATLLF
+196 YNLYALSTLIF
-207 VLYIILSGR
+207 VLYIIISGR

-223 SEALA
+223 AQALA
-228 RDGKLF
+228 TNSGKLF
-234 NEHKYGTCA
+234 NEHKYGACA

-255 PIDMLLPLILLVVSA
+255 PIDMLLPLILLVLSA
-270 VIFFPLSTYFSS
+270 VIFFPLSTYLAS
-282 IDGEKITTFSQAY
+282 IDGEQITSLAQAY
-295 AAMSI
+295 ASMSL

-320 ILLSYIYFVARGL
+320 ILLSYIYFIARGL
-333 LSVGKASASLELGI
+333 LSLSKASASLELGI

-363 GTIIKASPADGGLG
+363 GTIIKAAPSDGGLG

-433 NGEGYDEM
+433 DGADYDQT

-488 PYALFVATACAVGFL
+488 PYALFVAIACAAGFL
-503 AGAVAQSLAVAWI
+503 AGAMAQSLAVAWV
-516 ATLALLFGGIIML
+516 ATLALMFGGIIML
-529 SKFADSVGLIK
+529 SKLTERFWVYEN
-540 SEVKQN
+540 EVK

>member
-1 MTSYGFLSLLPPII
+1 MTSYGYLSLLPPLI
-15 AIVCAFISKDVIV
+15 AIICAFISKDVIV

-34 LSGLLIINDYNV
+34 LSGLLIINNYDI
-46 FSSVLGFADLLAKL
+46 FSAVLAFADLLAKL

-85 TGAAG
+85 TGAAS
-90 AFGAWASAKVRS
+90 AFGQWASTKVRS
-102 KRGAGL
+102 RRGAGL

-121 YFNSLAIGTIMR
+121 YFNSLAVGTIMR

-140 LSRAKLAYI
+140 VCRAKLAYI

-182 LNMTPFEFFIHSIA
+182 LNMTPFEFFIHSII
-196 YNLYAIATLLF
+196 YNLYAISTLIF
-207 VLYIILSGR
+207 VLYIIISGR

-223 SEALA
+223 AQALA
-228 RDGKLF
+228 TNSGKLF
-234 NEHKYGTCA
+234 NEH
-243 AHLSEEKNERAK
+243 KNERAK
-255 PIDMLLPLILLVVSA
+255 PIDMLLPLILLVLSA
-270 VIFFPLSTYFSS
+270 VIFFPLSTYLAS
-282 IDGEKITTFSQAY
+282 IDGEKITSLAQAW
-295 AAMSI
+295 ASI
-300 SDAFKNTDASVAL
+300 SLSDAFKNTDASVAL

-320 ILLSYIYFVARGL
+320 ILLSYIYFIARGL
-333 LSVGKASASLELGI
+333 LSLSKASASLELGI

-363 GTIIKASPADGGLG
+363 GTIIKAAPSDGGLG

-433 NGEGYDEM
+433 DGADYDQT

-482 HVSTQM
+482 HVGTQM
-488 PYALFVATACAVGFL
+488 PYALFVAIACAAGFL
-503 AGAVAQSLAVAWI
+503 AGAMAQSLAVAWV
-516 ATLALLFGGIIML
+516 ATLALMFGGIIML
-529 SKFADSVGLIK
+529 SKLTERFWVYEN
-540 SEVKQN
+540 EVK

>member
-1 MTSYGFLSLLPPII
+1 MTSYGYLSLLPPLI
-15 AIVCAFISKDVIV
+15 AIICAFISKDVIV

-34 LSGLLIINDYNV
+34 LSGLLIINNYDI
-46 FSSVLGFADLLAKL
+46 FSAVLAFADLLAKL

-85 TGAAG
+85 TGAAS
-90 AFGAWASAKVRS
+90 AFGQWASTKVRS
-102 KRGAGL
+102 RRGAGL

-114 IFIFIDD
+114 VFIFIDD
-121 YFNSLAIGTIMR
+121 YFNSLAVGTIMR

-140 LSRAKLAYI
+140 VCRAKLAYI

-182 LNMTPFEFFIHSIA
+182 LNMTPFEFFIHSII
-196 YNLYAIATLLF
+196 YNLYALSTLIF
-207 VLYIILSGR
+207 VLYIIISGR

-223 SEALA
+223 AQALA
-228 RDGKLF
+228 TNSGKLF
-234 NEHKYGTCA
+234 NEHKYGACA

-255 PIDMLLPLILLVVSA
+255 PIDMLLPLILLVLSA
-270 VIFFPLSTYFSS
+270 VIFFPLSTYLAS
-282 IDGEKITTFSQAY
+282 IDGEKITSLAQAY
-295 AAMSI
+295 ASI
-300 SDAFKNTDASVAL
+300 SLSDAFKNTDASVAL

-320 ILLSYIYFVARGL
+320 ILLSYIYFIARGL
-333 LSVGKASASLELGI
+333 LSLSKASASLELGI

-363 GTIIKASPADGGLG
+363 GTIIKTAPSDGGLG

-433 NGEGYDEM
+433 DGADYDQT

-482 HVSTQM
+482 HVGTQM
-488 PYALFVATACAVGFL
+488 PYALFVAIACAAGFL
-503 AGAVAQSLAVAWI
+503 AGAMAQSLAVAWV
-516 ATLALLFGGIIML
+516 ATLALMFGGIIML
-529 SKFADSVGLIK
+529 SKLTERFWVYEN
-540 SEVKQN
+540 EVK

>member
-1 MTSYGFLSLLPPII
+1 MTSYGYLSLLPPLI
-15 AIVCAFISKDVIV
+15 AIICAFISKDVIV

-34 LSGLLIINDYNV
+34 LSGLLIINNYDI
-46 FSSVLGFADLLAKL
+46 FSAVLAFADLLAKL

-85 TGAAG
+85 TGAAS
-90 AFGAWASAKVRS
+90 AFGQWASTKVRS
-102 KRGAGL
+102 RRGAGL

-121 YFNSLAIGTIMR
+121 YFNSLAVGTIMR

-140 LSRAKLAYI
+140 VCRAKLAYI

-182 LNMTPFEFFIHSIA
+182 LNMTPFEFFIHSII
-196 YNLYAIATLLF
+196 YNLYAISTLIF
-207 VLYIILSGR
+207 VLYIIISGR

-223 SEALA
+223 AQALA
-228 RDGKLF
+228 TNSGKLF
-234 NEHKYGTCA
+234 NEHKYGACA

-255 PIDMLLPLILLVVSA
+255 PIDMLLPLILLVLSA
-270 VIFFPLSTYFSS
+270 VIFFPLSTYLAS
-282 IDGEKITTFSQAY
+282 IDGEKITSLAQAW
-295 AAMSI
+295 ASI
-300 SDAFKNTDASVAL
+300 SLSDAFKNTDASVAL

-320 ILLSYIYFVARGL
+320 ILLSYIYFIARGL
-333 LSVGKASASLELGI
+333 LSLSKASASLELGI

-363 GTIIKASPADGGLG
+363 GTIIKAAPSDGGLG

-433 NGEGYDEM
+433 DGADYDQT

-488 PYALFVATACAVGFL
+488 PYALFVAIACAAGFL
-503 AGAVAQSLAVAWI
+503 AGAMAQSLAVAWV
-516 ATLALLFGGIIML
+516 ATLALMLGGIIML
-529 SKFADSVGLIK
+529 SKLTERFWVYEN
-540 SEVKQN
+540 EVK

>member
-1 MTSYGFLSLLPPII
+1 MTSYGYLSLLPPLI
-15 AIVCAFISKDVIV
+15 AIICAFISKDVIV

-34 LSGLLIINDYNV
+34 LSGLLIINNYDI
-46 FSSVLGFADLLAKL
+46 FSAVLAFADLLAKL

-85 TGAAG
+85 TGAAS
-90 AFGAWASAKVRS
+90 AFGQWASTKVRS
-102 KRGAGL
+102 RRGAGL

-121 YFNSLAIGTIMR
+121 YFNSLAVGTIMR

-140 LSRAKLAYI
+140 VCRAKLAYI

-182 LNMTPFEFFIHSIA
+182 LNMTPFEFFIHSII
-196 YNLYAIATLLF
+196 YNLYAISTLIF
-207 VLYIILSGR
+207 VLYIIISGR

-223 SEALA
+223 AQALA
-228 RDGKLF
+228 TNSGKLF
-234 NEHKYGTCA
+234 NEHKYGACA

-255 PIDMLLPLILLVVSA
+255 PIDMLLPLILLVLSA
-270 VIFFPLSTYFSS
+270 VIFFPLSTYLAS
-282 IDGEKITTFSQAY
+282 IDGEKITSLAQAW
-295 AAMSI
+295 ASI
-300 SDAFKNTDASVAL
+300 SLSDAFKNTDASVAL

-320 ILLSYIYFVARGL
+320 ILLSYIYFIARGL
-333 LSVGKASASLELGI
+333 LSLSKASASLELGI

-363 GTIIKASPADGGLG
+363 GTIIKAAPSDGGLG

-433 NGEGYDEM
+433 DGADYDQA

-488 PYALFVATACAVGFL
+488 PYALFVAIACAAGFL
-503 AGAVAQSLAVAWI
+503 AGAMAQSLAVAWV
-516 ATLALLFGGIIML
+516 ATLALMFGGIIML
-529 SKFADSVGLIK
+529 SKLTERFWVYEN
-540 SEVKQN
+540 EVK

>member
-1 MTSYGFLSLLPPII
+1 MTSYGYLSLLPPLI
-15 AIVCAFISKDVIV
+15 AIICAFISKDVIV

-34 LSGLLIINDYNV
+34 LSGLLIINNYDI
-46 FSSVLGFADLLAKL
+46 FSAVLAFADLLAKL

-85 TGAAG
+85 TGAAS
-90 AFGAWASAKVRS
+90 AFGQWASTKVRS
-102 KRGAGL
+102 RRGAGL

-121 YFNSLAIGTIMR
+121 YFNSLAVGTIMR

-140 LSRAKLAYI
+140 VCRAKLAYI

-182 LNMTPFEFFIHSIA
+182 LNMTPFEFFIHSII
-196 YNLYAIATLLF
+196 YNLYALSTLIF
-207 VLYIILSGR
+207 VLYIIISGR

-223 SEALA
+223 AQALA
-228 RDGKLF
+228 TNSGKLF
-234 NEHKYGTCA
+234 NEHKYGACA

-255 PIDMLLPLILLVVSA
+255 PIDMLLPLILLVLSA
-270 VIFFPLSTYFSS
+270 VIFFPLSTYLAS
-282 IDGEKITTFSQAY
+282 IDGEKITSLAQAY
-295 AAMSI
+295 ASMSL

-320 ILLSYIYFVARGL
+320 ILLSYIYFIARGL
-333 LSVGKASASLELGI
+333 LSLSKASASLELGI

-363 GTIIKASPADGGLG
+363 GTIIKAAPSDGGLG

-433 NGEGYDEM
+433 DGADYDQT

-488 PYALFVATACAVGFL
+488 PYALFVAIACAAGFL
-503 AGAVAQSLAVAWI
+503 AGAMAQSLAIAWV
-516 ATLALLFGGIIML
+516 ATLALMFGGIIML
-529 SKFADSVGLIK
+529 SKLTERFWVYEN
-540 SEVKQN
+540 EVK

>member
-1 MTSYGFLSLLPPII
+1 MTSYGYLSLLPPLI
-15 AIVCAFISKDVIV
+15 AIICAFISKDVIV

-34 LSGLLIINDYNV
+34 LSGLLIINNYDI
-46 FSSVLGFADLLAKL
+46 FSAVLAFADLLAKL

-85 TGAAG
+85 TGAAS
-90 AFGAWASAKVRS
+90 AFGQWASTKVRS
-102 KRGAGL
+102 RRGAGL

-114 IFIFIDD
+114 VFIFIDD
-121 YFNSLAIGTIMR
+121 YFNSLAVGTIMR

-140 LSRAKLAYI
+140 VCRAKLAYI

-182 LNMTPFEFFIHSIA
+182 LNMTPFEFFIHSII
-196 YNLYAIATLLF
+196 YNLYALSTLIF
-207 VLYIILSGR
+207 VLYIIISGR

-223 SEALA
+223 AQALA
-228 RDGKLF
+228 TNSGKLF
-234 NEHKYGTCA
+234 NEHKYGACA

-255 PIDMLLPLILLVVSA
+255 PIDMLLPLILLVLSA
-270 VIFFPLSTYFSS
+270 VIFFPLSTYLAS
-282 IDGEKITTFSQAY
+282 IDGEKITSLAQAY
-295 AAMSI
+295 ASMSL

-320 ILLSYIYFVARGL
+320 ILLSYIYFIARGL
-333 LSVGKASASLELGI
+333 LSLSKASASLELGI

-363 GTIIKASPADGGLG
+363 GTIIKAAPSDGGLG

-433 NGEGYDEM
+433 DGADYDQT

-488 PYALFVATACAVGFL
+488 PYALFVAIACAAGFL
-503 AGAVAQSLAVAWI
+503 AGAMAQSLAVAWV
-516 ATLALLFGGIIML
+516 ATLALMFGGIIML
-529 SKFADSVGLIK
+529 SKLTERFWIYEN
-540 SEVKQN
+540 EVK

>member
-1 MTSYGFLSLLPPII
+1 MTSYGYLSLLPPII
-15 AIVCAFISKDVIV
+15 AIMCAFISKDVIV

-34 LSGLLIINDYNV
+34 LSGLLIINNYDI
-46 FSSVLGFADLLAKL
+46 FSAVLAFADLLAKL
-60 VGDSWNVRILMFCA
+60 VGDGWNVRILMFCA

-85 TGAAG
+85 TGAAS
-90 AFGAWASAKVRS
+90 AFGKWASQKVRS
-102 KRGAGL
+102 RRGAGL
-108 MSFVFG
+108 MSFIFG

-121 YFNSLAIGTIMR
+121 YFNSLAVGTIMR

-140 LSRAKLAYI
+140 ICRAKLAYI

-182 LNMTPFEFFIHSIA
+182 LNMTPFEFFICSIA

-223 SEALA
+223 SQALA
-228 RDGKLF
+228 SNSGKLF
-234 NEHKYGTCA
+234 NEHKYGACA
-243 AHLSEEKNERAK
+243 AHLSEEKNEKAK
-255 PIDMLLPLILLVVSA
+255 PIDMLLPLILLVLSA
-270 VIFFPLSTYFSS
+270 VIFFPLSTYLAS
-282 IDGEKITTFSQAY
+282 IDGKEITSLAQAY
-295 AAMSI
+295 ASI
-300 SDAFKNTDASVAL
+300 SLSDAFKNTDASVAL

-320 ILLSYIYFVARGL
+320 ILLTYIYFVARGL
-333 LSVGKASASLELGI
+333 LSLGKASASLELGI

-363 GTIIKASPADGGLG
+363 GTIIKAAPSDGGLG

-433 NGEGYDEM
+433 DGADYDQT

-488 PYALFVATACAVGFL
+488 PYALFVASACAVGFL
-503 AGAVAQSLAVAWI
+503 AGAMAQSLIMAWV
-516 ATLALLFGGIIML
+516 ATLALMLGGIIIL
-529 SKFADSVGLIK
+529 SKLTERSLVYEN
-540 SEVKQN
+540 EVK

>member
-1 MTSYGFLSLLPPII
+1 MTSYGYLSLLPPLI
-15 AIVCAFISKDVIV
+15 AIICAFISKDVIV

-34 LSGLLIINDYNV
+34 LSGLLIINNYDIFNA
-46 FSSVLGFADLLAKL
+46 VLAFADLLAKL

-85 TGAAG
+85 TGAAS
-90 AFGAWASAKVRS
+90 AFGQWASTKVRS
-102 KRGAGL
+102 RRGAGL

-121 YFNSLAIGTIMR
+121 YFNSLAVGTIMR

-140 LSRAKLAYI
+140 VCRAKLAYI

-182 LNMTPFEFFIHSIA
+182 LNMTPFEFFIHSII
-196 YNLYAIATLLF
+196 YNLYAISTLIF
-207 VLYIILSGR
+207 VLYIIISGR

-223 SEALA
+223 AQALA
-228 RDGKLF
+228 TNSGKLF
-234 NEHKYGTCA
+234 NEHKYGACA

-255 PIDMLLPLILLVVSA
+255 PIDMLLPLILLVLSA
-270 VIFFPLSTYFSS
+270 VIFFPLSTYLAS
-282 IDGEKITTFSQAY
+282 IDGEKITSLAQAY
-295 AAMSI
+295 ASMSL

-320 ILLSYIYFVARGL
+320 ILLSYIYFIARGL
-333 LSVGKASASLELGI
+333 LSLSKASASLELGI

-363 GTIIKASPADGGLG
+363 GTIIKAAPSDGGLG

-433 NGEGYDEM
+433 DGADYDQT

-488 PYALFVATACAVGFL
+488 PYALFVAIACAAGFL
-503 AGAVAQSLAVAWI
+503 AGAMAQSLAVAWV
-516 ATLALLFGGIIML
+516 ATLALMLGGIIML
-529 SKFADSVGLIK
+529 SKLTERFWVYEN
-540 SEVKQN
+540 EVK

>member
-1 MTSYGFLSLLPPII
+1 MTSYGYLSLLPPLI
-15 AIVCAFISKDVIV
+15 AIICAFISKDVIV

-34 LSGLLIINDYNV
+34 LSGLLIINNYDI
-46 FSSVLGFADLLAKL
+46 FSAVLAFADLLAKL

-85 TGAAG
+85 TGAAS
-90 AFGAWASAKVRS
+90 AFGQWASTKVRS
-102 KRGAGL
+102 RRGAGL

-121 YFNSLAIGTIMR
+121 YFNSLAVGTIMR

-140 LSRAKLAYI
+140 VCRAKLAYI

-182 LNMTPFEFFIHSIA
+182 LNMTPFEFFIHSII
-196 YNLYAIATLLF
+196 YNLYAISTLIF
-207 VLYIILSGR
+207 VLYIIISGR

-223 SEALA
+223 AQALA
-228 RDGKLF
+228 TNSGKLF
-234 NEHKYGTCA
+234 NEHKYGACA

-255 PIDMLLPLILLVVSA
+255 PIDMLLPLILLVLSA
-270 VIFFPLSTYFSS
+270 VIFFPLSTYLAS
-282 IDGEKITTFSQAY
+282 IDGEKITSLAQAY
-295 AAMSI
+295 ASMSL

-320 ILLSYIYFVARGL
+320 ILLSYIYFIARGL
-333 LSVGKASASLELGI
+333 LSLSKASASLELGI

-363 GTIIKASPADGGLG
+363 GTIIKAAPSDGGLG

-386 KDASYLVAFLPL
+386 KDANYLVAFLPL

-433 NGEGYDEM
+433 DGTDYDQT

-488 PYALFVATACAVGFL
+488 PYALFVAIACAAGFL
-503 AGAVAQSLAVAWI
+503 AGAMAQSLAVAWV
-516 ATLALLFGGIIML
+516 ATLALMLGGIIML
-529 SKFADSVGLIK
+529 SKLTERFWVYEN
-540 SEVKQN
+540 EVK

>member
-1 MTSYGFLSLLPPII
+1 MTSYGYLSLLPPLI
-15 AIVCAFISKDVIV
+15 AIICAFISKDVIV

-34 LSGLLIINDYNV
+34 LSGLLIINNYDI
-46 FSSVLGFADLLAKL
+46 FSAVLAFADLLAKL

-85 TGAAG
+85 TGAAS
-90 AFGAWASAKVRS
+90 AFGQWASTKVRS
-102 KRGAGL
+102 RRGAGL

-121 YFNSLAIGTIMR
+121 YFNSLAVGTIMR

-140 LSRAKLAYI
+140 VCRAKLAYI

-182 LNMTPFEFFIHSIA
+182 LNMTPFEFFIHSII
-196 YNLYAIATLLF
+196 YNLYAISTLIF
-207 VLYIILSGR
+207 VLYIIISGR

-223 SEALA
+223 AQALA
-228 RDGKLF
+228 TNSGKLF
-234 NEHKYGTCA
+234 NEHKYGACA

-255 PIDMLLPLILLVVSA
+255 PIDMLLPLILLVLSA
-270 VIFFPLSTYFSS
+270 VIFFPLSTYLAS
-282 IDGEKITTFSQAY
+282 IDGEKITSLAQAY
-295 AAMSI
+295 ASMSL

-320 ILLSYIYFVARGL
+320 ILLSYIYFIARGL
-333 LSVGKASASLELGI
+333 LSLSKASASLELGI

-363 GTIIKASPADGGLG
+363 GTIIKAAPSDGGLG

-433 NGEGYDEM
+433 DGADYDQT

-482 HVSTQM
+482 HVGTQM
-488 PYALFVATACAVGFL
+488 PYALFVAIACAAGFL
-503 AGAVAQSLAVAWI
+503 AGAMAQSLAVAWV
-516 ATLALLFGGIIML
+516 ATLALMLGGIIML
-529 SKFADSVGLIK
+529 SKLTERFWVYEN
-540 SEVKQN
+540 EVK

>member
-1 MTSYGFLSLLPPII
+1 MTSYGYLSLLPPLI
-15 AIVCAFISKDVIV
+15 AIICAFISKDVIV

-34 LSGLLIINDYNV
+34 LSGLLIINNYDI
-46 FSSVLGFADLLAKL
+46 FSAVLAFADLLAKL

-85 TGAAG
+85 TGAAS
-90 AFGAWASAKVRS
+90 AFGQWASTKVRS
-102 KRGAGL
+102 RRGAGL

-121 YFNSLAIGTIMR
+121 YFNSLAVGTIMR

-140 LSRAKLAYI
+140 VCRAKLAYI

-167 VTVMSALDKTYGFEK
+167 VTVMSALDKTYDFEK
-182 LNMTPFEFFIHSIA
+182 LNMTPFEFFIHSII
-196 YNLYAIATLLF
+196 YNLYAISTLIF
-207 VLYIILSGR
+207 VLYIIISGR

-223 SEALA
+223 AQALA
-228 RDGKLF
+228 TNSGKLF
-234 NEHKYGTCA
+234 NEHKYGACA

-255 PIDMLLPLILLVVSA
+255 PIDMLLPLILLVLSA
-270 VIFFPLSTYFSS
+270 VIFFPLSTYLAS
-282 IDGEKITTFSQAY
+282 IDGEKITSLAQAY
-295 AAMSI
+295 ASMSL

-320 ILLSYIYFVARGL
+320 ILLSYIYFIARGL
-333 LSVGKASASLELGI
+333 LSLSKASASLELGI

-363 GTIIKASPADGGLG
+363 GTIIKAAPSDGGLG

-433 NGEGYDEM
+433 DGADYDQT

-488 PYALFVATACAVGFL
+488 PYALFVAIACAAGFL
-503 AGAVAQSLAVAWI
+503 AGAMAQSLAVAWV
-516 ATLALLFGGIIML
+516 ATLALMLGGIIML
-529 SKFADSVGLIK
+529 SKLTERFWVYEN
-540 SEVKQN
+540 EVK

>member
-1 MTSYGFLSLLPPII
+1 MTSYGYLSLLPPLI
-15 AIVCAFISKDVIV
+15 AIICAFISKDVIV

-34 LSGLLIINDYNV
+34 LSGLLIINNYDI
-46 FSSVLGFADLLAKL
+46 FSAVLAFADLLAKL

-85 TGAAG
+85 TGAAS
-90 AFGAWASAKVRS
+90 AFGQWASTKVRS
-102 KRGAGL
+102 RRGAGL

-114 IFIFIDD
+114 VFIFIDD
-121 YFNSLAIGTIMR
+121 YFNSLAVGTIMR

-140 LSRAKLAYI
+140 VCRAKLAYI

-182 LNMTPFEFFIHSIA
+182 LNMTPFEFFIHSII
-196 YNLYAIATLLF
+196 YNLYALSTLIF
-207 VLYIILSGR
+207 VLYIIISGR

-223 SEALA
+223 AQALA
-228 RDGKLF
+228 TNSGKLF
-234 NEHKYGTCA
+234 NEHKYGACA

-255 PIDMLLPLILLVVSA
+255 PIDMLLPLILLVLSA
-270 VIFFPLSTYFSS
+270 VIFFPLSTYLAS
-282 IDGEKITTFSQAY
+282 IDGEKITSLAQAY
-295 AAMSI
+295 ASMSL

-320 ILLSYIYFVARGL
+320 ILLSYIYFIARGL
-333 LSVGKASASLELGI
+333 LSLSKASASLEIGI

-363 GTIIKASPADGGLG
+363 GTIIKAAPSDGGLG

-433 NGEGYDEM
+433 DGADYDQT

-488 PYALFVATACAVGFL
+488 PYALFVAIACAAGFL
-503 AGAVAQSLAVAWI
+503 AGAMAQSLAVAWV
-516 ATLALLFGGIIML
+516 ATLALMLGGIIML
-529 SKFADSVGLIK
+529 SKLTERFWVYEN
-540 SEVKQN
+540 EVK

>member
-1 MTSYGFLSLLPPII
+1 MTSYGYLSLLPPLI
-15 AIVCAFISKDVIV
+15 AIICAFISKDVIV

-34 LSGLLIINDYNV
+34 LSGLLIINNYDI
-46 FSSVLGFADLLAKL
+46 FSAVLAFADLLAKL

-85 TGAAG
+85 TGAAS
-90 AFGAWASAKVRS
+90 AFGQWASTKVRS
-102 KRGAGL
+102 RRGAGL

-114 IFIFIDD
+114 VFIFIDD
-121 YFNSLAIGTIMR
+121 YFNSLAVGTIMR

-140 LSRAKLAYI
+140 VCRAKLAYI

-182 LNMTPFEFFIHSIA
+182 LNMTPFEFFIHSII
-196 YNLYAIATLLF
+196 YNLYAISTLIF
-207 VLYIILSGR
+207 VLYIIISGR

-223 SEALA
+223 AQALA
-228 RDGKLF
+228 TNSGKLF
-234 NEHKYGTCA
+234 NEHKYGACA

-255 PIDMLLPLILLVVSA
+255 PIDMLLPLILLVLSA
-270 VIFFPLSTYFSS
+270 VIFFPLSTYLAS
-282 IDGEKITTFSQAY
+282 IDGEKVTTLAQAY
-295 AAMSI
+295 ASMSL

-320 ILLSYIYFVARGL
+320 ILLSYIYFIARGL
-333 LSVGKASASLELGI
+333 LSLSKASASLELGI

-363 GTIIKASPADGGLG
+363 GTIIKAAPSDGGLG

-420 MIPLAMPIILALM
+420 MIPLTMPIILALM
-433 NGEGYDEM
+433 DGADYDQT

-488 PYALFVATACAVGFL
+488 PYALFVAIACAAGFL
-503 AGAVAQSLAVAWI
+503 AGAMAQSLAVAWV
-516 ATLALLFGGIIML
+516 ATLALMFGGIIML
-529 SKFADSVGLIK
+529 SKLTERFWVYEN
-540 SEVKQN
+540 EVK

>member
-1 MTSYGFLSLLPPII
+1 MTSYGYLSLLPPLI
-15 AIVCAFISKDVIV
+15 AIICAFISKDVIV

-34 LSGLLIINDYNV
+34 LSGLLIINNYDI
-46 FSSVLGFADLLAKL
+46 FSAVLAFADLLAKL

-85 TGAAG
+85 TGAAS
-90 AFGAWASAKVRS
+90 AFGQWASTKVRS
-102 KRGAGL
+102 RRGAGL

-121 YFNSLAIGTIMR
+121 YFNSLAVGTIMR

-140 LSRAKLAYI
+140 VCRAKLAYI

-182 LNMTPFEFFIHSIA
+182 LNMTPFEFFIHSII
-196 YNLYAIATLLF
+196 YNLYAISTLIF
-207 VLYIILSGR
+207 VLYIIISGR

-223 SEALA
+223 AQTLA
-228 RDGKLF
+228 TNSGKLF
-234 NEHKYGTCA
+234 NEHKYGACT

-255 PIDMLLPLILLVVSA
+255 PIDMLLPLILLVLSA
-270 VIFFPLSTYFSS
+270 VIFFPFSTYLAS
-282 IDGEKITTFSQAY
+282 IDGEKITSLAQAY
-295 AAMSI
+295 ASMSL

-320 ILLSYIYFVARGL
+320 ILLSYIYFIARGL
-333 LSVGKASASLELGI
+333 LSLSKASASLELGI

-363 GTIIKASPADGGLG
+363 GTIIKAAPSDGGLG

-420 MIPLAMPIILALM
+420 MIPLTMPIILALM
-433 NGEGYDEM
+433 DGADYDQT

-482 HVSTQM
+482 HVGTQM
-488 PYALFVATACAVGFL
+488 PYALFVAIACAAGFL
-503 AGAVAQSLAVAWI
+503 AGAMAQSLAVAWV
-516 ATLALLFGGIIML
+516 ATLALMFGGIIML
-529 SKFADSVGLIK
+529 SKLTERFWVYEN
-540 SEVKQN
+540 EVK

>member
-1 MTSYGFLSLLPPII
+1 MTSYGYLSLLPPLI
-15 AIVCAFISKDVIV
+15 AIICAFISKDVIV

-34 LSGLLIINDYNV
+34 LSGLLIINNYDI
-46 FSSVLGFADLLAKL
+46 FSAVLAFADLLAKL

-74 MLGALVAMLSA
+74 MLGALVAMLSG
-85 TGAAG
+85 TGAAS
-90 AFGAWASAKVRS
+90 AFGQWASTKVRS
-102 KRGAGL
+102 RRGAGL

-114 IFIFIDD
+114 VFIFIDD
-121 YFNSLAIGTIMR
+121 YFNSLAVGTIMR

-140 LSRAKLAYI
+140 VCRAKLAYI

-182 LNMTPFEFFIHSIA
+182 LNMTPFEFFIHSII
-196 YNLYAIATLLF
+196 YNLYAISTLIF
-207 VLYIILSGR
+207 VLYIIISGR

-223 SEALA
+223 AQALA
-228 RDGKLF
+228 TNSGKLF
-234 NEHKYGTCA
+234 NEHKYGACA

-255 PIDMLLPLILLVVSA
+255 PIDMLLPLILLVLSA
-270 VIFFPLSTYFSS
+270 VIFFPLSTYLAS
-282 IDGEKITTFSQAY
+282 IDGEKITSLAQAY
-295 AAMSI
+295 ASMSL

-320 ILLSYIYFVARGL
+320 ILLSYIYFIARGL
-333 LSVGKASASLELGI
+333 LSLSKASASLELGI

-363 GTIIKASPADGGLG
+363 GTIIKAAPSDGGLG

-433 NGEGYDEM
+433 DGADYDQT

-482 HVSTQM
+482 HVGTQM
-488 PYALFVATACAVGFL
+488 PYALFVAIACAAGFL
-503 AGAVAQSLAVAWI
+503 AGAMAQSLAVAWV
-516 ATLALLFGGIIML
+516 ATLALMFGGIIML
-529 SKFADSVGLIK
+529 SKLTERFWVYEN
-540 SEVKQN
+540 EVK

>member
-1 MTSYGFLSLLPPII
+1 MTSYGYLSLLPPLI
-15 AIVCAFISKDVIV
+15 AIICAFISKDVIV

-34 LSGLLIINDYNV
+34 LSGLLIINNYDI
-46 FSSVLGFADLLAKL
+46 FSAVLAFADLLAKL

-85 TGAAG
+85 TGAAS
-90 AFGAWASAKVRS
+90 AFGQWASTKVRS
-102 KRGAGL
+102 RRGAGL

-114 IFIFIDD
+114 VFIFIDD
-121 YFNSLAIGTIMR
+121 YFNSLAVGTIMR

-140 LSRAKLAYI
+140 VCRAKLAYI

-182 LNMTPFEFFIHSIA
+182 LNMTPFEFFIHSII
-196 YNLYAIATLLF
+196 YNLYALSTLIF
-207 VLYIILSGR
+207 VLYIIISGR

-223 SEALA
+223 AQALA
-228 RDGKLF
+228 TNSGKLF
-234 NEHKYGTCA
+234 NEHKYGACA

-255 PIDMLLPLILLVVSA
+255 PIDMLLPLILLVLSA
-270 VIFFPLSTYFSS
+270 VIFFPLSTYLAS
-282 IDGEKITTFSQAY
+282 IDGEKITSLAQAY
-295 AAMSI
+295 ASMSL

-320 ILLSYIYFVARGL
+320 ILLSYIYFIARGL
-333 LSVGKASASLELGI
+333 LSLSKASASLELGI

-363 GTIIKASPADGGLG
+363 GTIIKAAPSDGGLG

-386 KDASYLVAFLPL
+386 KDAGYLVAFLPL

-433 NGEGYDEM
+433 DGADYDQT

-488 PYALFVATACAVGFL
+488 PYALFVAIACAAGFL
-503 AGAVAQSLAVAWI
+503 AGAMAQSLAIAWV
-516 ATLALLFGGIIML
+516 ATLALMFGGIIML
-529 SKFADSVGLIK
+529 SKLTERFWVYEN
-540 SEVKQN
+540 EVK

>member
-1 MTSYGFLSLLPPII
+1 MTSYGYLSLLPPLI
-15 AIVCAFISKDVIV
+15 AIICAFISKDVIV

-34 LSGLLIINDYNV
+34 LSGLLIINNYDI
-46 FSSVLGFADLLAKL
+46 FSAVLAFADLLAKL

-85 TGAAG
+85 TGAAS
-90 AFGAWASAKVRS
+90 AFGQWASTKVRS
-102 KRGAGL
+102 RRGAGL

-114 IFIFIDD
+114 VFIFIDD
-121 YFNSLAIGTIMR
+121 YFNSLAVGTIMR

-140 LSRAKLAYI
+140 VCRAKLAYI

-182 LNMTPFEFFIHSIA
+182 LNMTPFEFFIHSII
-196 YNLYAIATLLF
+196 YNLYAISTLIF
-207 VLYIILSGR
+207 VLYIIISGR

-223 SEALA
+223 AQALA
-228 RDGKLF
+228 TNSGKLF
-234 NEHKYGTCA
+234 NEHKYGACA

-255 PIDMLLPLILLVVSA
+255 PIDMLLPLILLVLSA
-270 VIFFPLSTYFSS
+270 VIFFPLSTYLAS
-282 IDGEKITTFSQAY
+282 IDGEKITSLAQAY
-295 AAMSI
+295 ASI
-300 SDAFKNTDASVAL
+300 SLSDAFKNTDASVAL

-320 ILLSYIYFVARGL
+320 ILLSYIYFIARGL
-333 LSVGKASASLELGI
+333 LSLSKASASLELGI

-363 GTIIKASPADGGLG
+363 GTIIKAAPSDGGLG

-433 NGEGYDEM
+433 DGADYDQT

-488 PYALFVATACAVGFL
+488 PYALFVAIACAAGFL
-503 AGAVAQSLAVAWI
+503 AGAMAQSLAIAWV
-516 ATLALLFGGIIML
+516 ATLALMFGGIIML
-529 SKFADSVGLIK
+529 SKLTERFWVYEN
-540 SEVKQN
+540 EVK

>member
-182 LNMTPFEFFIHSIA
+182 LNNYLNSDYLNGLSDKKLTVNG
-196 YNLYAIATLLF
+196 YTL
-207 VLYIILSGR
+207 
-216 DFGPMAK
+216 
-223 SEALA
+223 E
-228 RDGKLF
+228 
-234 NEHKYGTCA
+234 
-243 AHLSEEKNERAK
+243 
-255 PIDMLLPLILLVVSA
+255 VSA
-270 VIFFPLSTYFSS
+270 
-282 IDGEKITTFSQAY
+282 ID
-295 AAMSI
+295 
-300 SDAFKNTDASVAL
+300 
-313 FYAITWT
+313 
-320 ILLSYIYFVARGL
+320 
-333 LSVGKASASLELGI
+333 
-347 KSMVPALII
+347 II
-356 LALAWCL
+356 
-363 GTIIKASPADGGLG
+363 
-377 LGFFLSEIF
+377 
-386 KDASYLVAFLPL
+386 
-398 AMFIISAIMA
+398 
-408 FATGTSW
+408 
-415 GTFAI
+415 
-420 MIPLAMPIILALM
+420 
-433 NGEGYDEM
+433 N
-441 LTMTL
+441 
-446 MSIAAVLSG
+446 
-455 AVLGDHISIISD
+455 
-467 TTILSSTGAGCPHLE
+467 
-482 HVSTQM
+482 
-488 PYALFVATACAVGFL
+488 
-503 AGAVAQSLAVAWI
+503 
-516 ATLALLFGGIIML
+516 
-529 SKFADSVGLIK
+529 
-540 SEVKQN
+540 QN

>member
-1 MTSYGFLSLLPPII
+1 MTSYGYLSLLPPLI
-15 AIVCAFISKDVIV
+15 AIICAFISKDVIV

-34 LSGLLIINDYNV
+34 LSGLLIINNYDI
-46 FSSVLGFADLLAKL
+46 FSAVLAFADLLAKL

-85 TGAAG
+85 TGAAS
-90 AFGAWASAKVRS
+90 AFGQWASTKVRS
-102 KRGAGL
+102 RRGAGL

-121 YFNSLAIGTIMR
+121 YFNSLAVGTIMR

-140 LSRAKLAYI
+140 VCRAKLAYI

-182 LNMTPFEFFIHSIA
+182 LNMTPFEFFIHSII
-196 YNLYAIATLLF
+196 YNLYAISTLIF
-207 VLYIILSGR
+207 VLYIIISGR

-223 SEALA
+223 AQALA
-228 RDGKLF
+228 TNSGKLF
-234 NEHKYGTCA
+234 NEHKYGACA

-255 PIDMLLPLILLVVSA
+255 PIDMLLPLILLVLSA
-270 VIFFPLSTYFSS
+270 VIFFPLSTYLAS
-282 IDGEKITTFSQAY
+282 IDGEKITSLAQAY
-295 AAMSI
+295 ASI
-300 SDAFKNTDASVAL
+300 SLSDAFKNTDASVAL

-320 ILLSYIYFVARGL
+320 ILLSYIYFIARGL
-333 LSVGKASASLELGI
+333 LSLSKASASLELGI

-363 GTIIKASPADGGLG
+363 GTIIKAAPSDGGLG

-433 NGEGYDEM
+433 NGADYDQT

-482 HVSTQM
+482 HVGTQM
-488 PYALFVATACAVGFL
+488 PYALFVAIACAAGFL
-503 AGAVAQSLAVAWI
+503 AGAMAQSLAVAWV
-516 ATLALLFGGIIML
+516 ATLALMLGGIIML
-529 SKFADSVGLIK
+529 SKLTERFWVYEN
-540 SEVKQN
+540 EVK

>member
-1 MTSYGFLSLLPPII
+1 MTSYGYLSLLPPLI
-15 AIVCAFISKDVIV
+15 AIICAFISKDVIV

-34 LSGLLIINDYNV
+34 LSGLLIINNYDI
-46 FSSVLGFADLLAKL
+46 FSAVLAFADLLAKL

-85 TGAAG
+85 TGAAS
-90 AFGAWASAKVRS
+90 AFGQWASTKVRS
-102 KRGAGL
+102 RRGAGL

-114 IFIFIDD
+114 VFIFIDD
-121 YFNSLAIGTIMR
+121 YFNSLAVGTIMR

-140 LSRAKLAYI
+140 VCRAKLAYI

-182 LNMTPFEFFIHSIA
+182 LNMTPFEFFIHSII
-196 YNLYAIATLLF
+196 YNLYALSTLIF
-207 VLYIILSGR
+207 VLYIIISGR

-223 SEALA
+223 AQALA
-228 RDGKLF
+228 TNSGKLF
-234 NEHKYGTCA
+234 NEHKYGACA

-255 PIDMLLPLILLVVSA
+255 PIDMLLPLILLVLSA
-270 VIFFPLSTYFSS
+270 VIFFPLSTYLAS
-282 IDGEKITTFSQAY
+282 IDGEKITSLAQAY
-295 AAMSI
+295 ASMSL

-320 ILLSYIYFVARGL
+320 ILLSYIYFIARGL
-333 LSVGKASASLELGI
+333 LSLSKASASLELGI

-363 GTIIKASPADGGLG
+363 GTIIKAAPSDGGLG

-433 NGEGYDEM
+433 DGADYDQT

-488 PYALFVATACAVGFL
+488 PYALFVAIACAAGFL
-503 AGAVAQSLAVAWI
+503 AGAMAQSLAVAWV
-516 ATLALLFGGIIML
+516 ATLALMFGGIIML
-529 SKFADSVGLIK
+529 SKLTERFWVYEN
-540 SEVKQN
+540 EVK